1 MTLPAGQN
9 LMEIVVHLVDGSS
22 MRFGQSDA
30 HALGKI
36 FHNFQPSRLFAN
48 PMLTIGDH
56 HSLTAFPSHR
66 VVRVDLI
73 ARGTPDYDLPLG
85 IGQVQEITDSEY
97 DDAITQ
103 QRAGVTQPRFG
114 EIQLNDGSVVYIK
127 LVPDAQE
134 AVELAM
140 ERTPLTAMDQPHAF
154 LNRIFNGHGLVA
166 QRLGGGLTI
175 LNPAQFA
182 RLKVYPDPL
191 NMPPGGMPAGIWEA
205 SPLD

>member
-22 MRFGQSDA
+22 VRFGQSDA
-30 HALGKI
+30 RALEKI
-36 FHNFQPSRLFAN
+36 FHNFQPARLYSNAL
-48 PMLTIGDH
+48 LTIGDH
-56 HSLTAFPSHR
+56 QSLTAFPSHR

-85 IGQVQEITDSEY
+85 IGLVQEVNEGEY
-97 DDAITQ
+97 TQCISQ

-127 LVPDAQE
+127 VVPDTQE
-134 AVELAM
+134 AVELAL
-140 ERTPLTAMDQPHAF
+140 ERTPLTAMDQPQAF

-191 NMPPGGMPAGIWEA
+191 NLPPGGMPAGIWEA
-205 SPLD
+205 SPLE